1 MLMCL
6 SSTLK
11 YPRQRR
17 LGRAKN
23 FGMKMM
29 FIIQVN
35 SLSTRHLTIYNFAE
49 ILMFKILA
57 ELSDKYTEDLVS
69 PHWIWFF
76 LVMKLES
83 WRLITVNFLQWSFI
97 NIPSEINNAT
107 STFGIRQNH
116 TGGTLNVL
124 ASGAATLLVV
134 GPLDTDPNIQVP
146 PSDYL
151 ILWNIQKA
159 GVTG

>member
-1 MLMCL
+1 MVLL
-6 SSTLK
+6 GDEVRKLK
-11 YPRQRR
+11 
-17 LGRAKN
+17 
-23 FGMKMM
+23 
-29 FIIQVN
+29 
-35 SLSTRHLTIYNFAE
+35 T
-49 ILMFKILA
+49 
-57 ELSDKYTEDLVS
+57 D
-69 PHWIWFF
+69 
-76 LVMKLES
+76 
-83 WRLITVNFLQWSFI
+83 FLQWSFI